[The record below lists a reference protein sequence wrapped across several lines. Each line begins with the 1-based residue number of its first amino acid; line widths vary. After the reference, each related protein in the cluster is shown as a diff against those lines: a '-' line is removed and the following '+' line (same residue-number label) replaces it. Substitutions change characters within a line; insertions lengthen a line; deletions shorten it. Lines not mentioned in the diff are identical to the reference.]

1 MHRARAPLP
10 ACVPGRPLAPSSS
23 RPVPAVIA
31 LAVVLGAA
39 FPAILSAH
47 LFWPTFHSAK
57 SALSVDAEKGLQA
70 AVVIEVP
77 TFELLASFKQHYADL
92 DLLKEIEAGR
102 FDELET
108 EFRDVQFERFAKEL
122 TLSIDGKPVPG
133 RWKPVDTPINGKG
146 TEGFFVYMLE
156 FAYSAPP
163 KLGDRI
169 AVRLENKVFPEAQ
182 VVMANVAEAGA
193 GWRVAES
200 SIPPPEEYPQ
210 LPEGAEYA
218 QEDLAIWS
226 IDPVKRDLKVVFT
239 RDAK

>member
-1 MHRARAPLP
+1 MHARRFGLLALVLLVALP
-10 ACVPGRPLAPSSS
+10 AATP
-23 RPVPAVIA
+23 
-31 LAVVLGAA
+31 
-39 FPAILSAH
+39 AH

-57 SALSVDAEKGLQA
+57 SALSIDAEKGLQA

-77 TFELLASFKQHYADL
+77 TFELLARFKEHYADL

-102 FDELET
+102 FDELESK
-108 EFRDVQFERFAKEL
+108 FRDIQFEAFAKDL
-122 TLSIDGKPVPG
+122 ALAIDGKPAVG
-133 RWKPVDTPINGKG
+133 SWKPVSTPINGKG

-156 FAYSAPP
+156 FAFTRPP
-163 KLGDRI
+163 QLGKRV
-169 AVRLENKVFPEAQ
+169 AVRLENKVLPEAQ
-182 VVMANVAEAGA
+182 VVMANVAEASG

-226 IDPVKRDLKVVFT
+226 IDPVKRDLKVVFE
-239 RDAK
+239 RGVAAP